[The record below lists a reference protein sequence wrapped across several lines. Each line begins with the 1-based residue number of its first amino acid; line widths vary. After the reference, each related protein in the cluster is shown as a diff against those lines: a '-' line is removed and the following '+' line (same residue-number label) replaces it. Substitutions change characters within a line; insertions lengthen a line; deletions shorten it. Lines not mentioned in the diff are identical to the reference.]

1 VRNYLEIISVKYSMA
16 DIIISTAGVFLMFMF
31 GYIIC
36 EKPIEKHFFNNTRR
50 VIPLNEIVVH
60 LN

>member
-1 VRNYLEIISVKYSMA
+1 MA

>member
-1 VRNYLEIISVKYSMA
+1 MT
-16 DIIISTAGVFLMFMF
+16 DIVISTAGVFLMIMF

-36 EKPIEKHFFNNTRR
+36 EKPIEKHFFNNPRR
-50 VIPLNEIVVH
+50 VIPLKEIVVH